1 MKKFITLLI
10 IHFLIGQIIL
20 IVPAVHAQ
28 RADDFFQQAKNA
40 QSDNEKIDLLKK
52 ALQQNPRH
60 SDAYLELGQVYLRL
74 GKYKDAEDALTQAV
88 IQGSGNLMTFIYLG
102 DTYRKMGQP
111 KDAASAYESAIKK
124 EPKNATA
131 HFRLIEMYLQANN
144 YDEALR
150 RAQDGLKN
158 LGLANADLWY
168 YTGESYRGKGQLNDA
183 KTYYQAALKYNK
195 SHTRAQAA
203 LAGLDNLAK
212 IASIEKE
219 LEQAANAN
227 NADLAIQKIN
237 EIKRLDRN
245 YSNLPKWNSEIAKI
259 YFMQGNA
266 DQQKGDKVSALS
278 NYQLAE
284 NYNKNFP
291 GLQAAINKIK
301 NETDHQTQ
309 LVSEYENGLR
319 AYNKKQWRSAIIHF
333 SQVRNIDADYKNTTS
348 LLRIAQQELE
358 KATPVRTDEKI
369 ATQPPVIS
377 DDLQNKLQS
386 LYDEGV
392 KRTEKALWPAAI
404 VKFDSALQIKPDF
417 TDAQAMKAY
426 AQGSLAL
433 DQRKWTDAQQ
443 FFSRA
448 EQLNSSNLQFVAA
461 NFYAQARID
470 SNQGRIADAIEKLQ
484 NVQKLGFNFRDTRE
498 LLANASRTEEPETVE
513 STRTTFKTLI
523 PYIAIGLFVI
533 ILVAILS
540 LRKKVAPARARAQVK
555 PMPAVAGPGTP
566 PKQFRPSE
574 EVQTLVKGPRAAGSK
589 SKQRFNIDSDTA
601 SEDVAVATPSSI
613 DEEATRIMSNV
624 VTSPKWLQNRY
635 EIKSQIGKG
644 AMGCVYKAYDHRLKR
659 TIVLKEIR
667 MDIGLEPA
675 EYDKLKER
683 FEREALSAAR
693 LNHTNIVTVFDII
706 EDGNKVYIAMEY
718 IDGVNLLTRLREK
731 KVIAPKDAVEITIQA
746 CQALDFAHKAK
757 IVHRDIK
764 PSNIMLVDTGG
775 MRQIK
780 IVDFGVA
787 KMSDSSTLTQA
798 GSSLGTPSYM
808 SPEQIEGKPIDGR
821 SDIFSLGVVFY
832 EMLAGERPF
841 KGENLASI
849 IVKIIQAQ
857 PRRVSEIKK
866 DLPPELENIIFKML
880 EKDPEKRYQTGQE
893 VIEDLKKVYG

>member
-10 IHFLIGQIIL
+10 IHFLIGQIFLIL
-20 IVPAVHAQ
+20 PVIYAQ
-28 RADDFFQQAKNA
+28 NADDFYQQAKNA

-60 SDAYLELGQVYLRL
+60 SEAYLELGQVYLRL
-74 GKYKDAEDALTQAV
+74 SRYKDAEDALTQAV

-102 DTYRKMGQP
+102 DAYQKMGQP
-111 KDAASAYESAIKK
+111 KDATSAYESAIKK
-124 EPKNATA
+124 DPKNPTA
-131 HFRLIEMYLQANN
+131 HFRLIELYLQANN
-144 YDEALR
+144 YDEALK

-158 LGLANADLWY
+158 LGLGNADLWY
-168 YTGESYRGKGQLNDA
+168 YTGESYRGKGQISDA

-195 SHTRAQAA
+195 THARALAA
-203 LAGLDNLAK
+203 LAGLENLTK
-212 IASIEKE
+212 IVSIENE
-219 LEQAANAN
+219 LEQAINAN
-227 NADLAIQKIN
+227 NTDLAIQKIN

-245 YSNLPKWNSEIAKI
+245 YPNISKWNSEIAKI
-259 YFMQGNA
+259 YFLQGNA
-266 DQQKGDKVSALS
+266 ALQKGDKVSALTS
-278 NYQLAE
+278 YQLAE
-284 NYNKNFP
+284 NYNKNYP
-291 GLQAAINKIK
+291 GLQSAINRIK
-301 NETDHQTQ
+301 NETDQQAQ
-309 LVSEYENGLR
+309 LVNEYENGLQ
-319 AYNKKQWRSAIIHF
+319 AYNRKQWRTAVIHL
-333 SQVRNIDADYKNTTS
+333 SRLRNIDPNYKNTAS
-348 LLRIAQQELE
+348 LIRIAQQELDKE
-358 KATPVRTDEKI
+358 NPVRTEEKI
-369 ATQPPVIS
+369 TTRPAVIS
-377 DDLQNKLQS
+377 DDIQNKLQS
-386 LYDEGV
+386 LYEEGV
-392 KRTEKALWPAAI
+392 KRTEKGLWPAAI

-417 TDAQAMKAY
+417 IDAQAMKAY

-433 DQRKWTDAQQ
+433 DQKKWNEAQQ
-443 FFSRA
+443 FFAQA
-448 EQLNSSNLQFVAA
+448 ERLNSSNLQFVAA
-461 NFYAQARID
+461 NFYAQARLD
-470 SNQGRIADAIEKLQ
+470 SSQGRIVDAIEKLQ

-498 LLANASRTEEPETVE
+498 LLATASRTEEPETVE
-513 STRTTFKTLI
+513 TTRSTFKTLI
-523 PYIAIGLFVI
+523 PYVAIGLFVI
-533 ILVAILS
+533 LLLAVLS
-540 LRKKVAPARARAQVK
+540 LRKKAVPARTRSQVK
-555 PMPAVAGPGTP
+555 QTPSAPGTP

-574 EVQTLVKGPRAAGSK
+574 EVQTLVKTPRLSGSK
-589 SKQRFNIDSDTA
+589 SKGQGFNVDSDTA
-601 SEDVAVATPSSI
+601 SEDVAVASPASI
-613 DEEATRIMSNV
+613 DEEATRIMSSAAA
-624 VTSPKWLQNRY
+624 SPKWLQNRY

-693 LNHTNIVTVFDII
+693 LNHNNIVTVFDII

-718 IDGVNLLTRLREK
+718 IDGVNLLARLREK
-731 KVIAPKDAVEITIQA
+731 KVIPPNDAVEITMQA
-746 CQALDFAHKAK
+746 CQALDFAHRAK

-764 PSNIMLVDTGG
+764 PSNIMLVETGG

-832 EMLAGERPF
+832 EMITGERPF

-857 PRRVSEIKK
+857 PRRVSELKK
-866 DLPPELENIIFKML
+866 DLPAELENVILKML

-893 VIEDLKKVYG
+893 VIEALKKVYS